1 MIEDA
6 LVCCTS
12 IDESICFFI
21 RDWEHSWIC
30 RDKFGTIG
38 KKDTEKLSQIW
49 KLNHRYRIGALR
61 KHKYSILHEG
71 RNNSVVAL
79 ARGQYDE
86 KELVSPPCLL
96 ISFTPSC
103 PAKISLSESEIQ

>member
-1 MIEDA
+1 MKTATMKGA
-6 LVCCTS
+6 LVRS
-12 IDESICFFI
+12 NSSGEGICFF
-21 RDWEHSWIC
+21 RSKWEHFWVC
-30 RDKFGTIG
+30 RDRFGTVG
-38 KKDTEKLSQIW
+38 KKDTGKLSQVW

-86 KELVSPPCLL
+86 KELVSPP
-96 ISFTPSC
+96 
-103 PAKISLSESEIQ
+103 SLSYQLHT